1 MLSYIVYPFSIL
13 VTLLAAATVLL
24 CLRFYKLSALIL
36 WVVLGAVVVAGS
48 PLSTELFLQH
58 EQQYLP
64 VSIQNTPTA
73 DAIVVLGG
81 SVGLPIKPRTNS
93 QLNGNRLLHAYRLY
107 NANKA
112 PIIVI
117 SGGNVF
123 EQVGVESEAYY
134 ISEILK
140 DWGISSEQIIVEGQ
154 SRNTYEN
161 AVRTKKLMES
171 RQIDRILLVTSSFH
185 MPRAIATFKTLGINA
200 VPSPSEFSTV
210 DYSRPAI
217 LDWMPS
223 LGNFGKIHAVIHE
236 KIGILVYRYRGWI
249 A

>member
-13 VTLLAAATVLL
+13 VALLVAAIVLL
-24 CLRFYKLSALIL
+24 CLRFYKFSALIL

-48 PLSTELFLQH
+48 PLSTELYLQH

-93 QLNGNRLLHAYRLY
+93 QLNSNRLLHAYRLY
-107 NANKA
+107 SANKA

-185 MPRAIATFKTLGINA
+185 MPRAIATFNFNYVSRVNFKSDRLAMAASFVFHFYPIYISIKPINQ
-200 VPSPSEFSTV
+200 
-210 DYSRPAI
+210 
-217 LDWMPS
+217 
-223 LGNFGKIHAVIHE
+223 
-236 KIGILVYRYRGWI
+236 
-249 A
+249 